1 MVSSVEQD
9 PKEKD
14 DDDDHHDKGLVR
26 AELQRD
32 EHQLYLDRPRPA
44 RRWSRSHRGKGP
56 QPLSQSACRF
66 VPKPEHHILRS
77 LSLDQLEIQV
87 GQVGQ
92 LSPKELPNE
101 IVVDPHF
108 VLVQSHRRVRQP
120 LARSGISAARLPSLT
135 KAECCG

>member
-1 MVSSVEQD
+1 MV
-9 PKEKD
+9 KIAY
-14 DDDDHHDKGLVR
+14 G
-26 AELQRD
+26 
-32 EHQLYLDRPRPA
+32 
-44 RRWSRSHRGKGP
+44 GKGP

-66 VPKPEHHILRS
+66 GPRAGTPHSLF
-77 LSLDQLEIQV
+77 LSLDQSEIQV

-101 IVVDPHF
+101 ILVDPHF

-120 LARSGISAARLPSLT
+120 LARSGISEARLPSLR